1 MAFMSHHGI
10 CFQKII
16 KHSIP
21 KCNKKYFYSRTCK
34 ENHSQGFINKDLPV
48 FLVSSGPQ
56 RALFGA
62 VLVAQ
67 WCPTGTSWTVACQA
81 PLSMELYRQEYW
93 SGLPFL
99 FSRILL
105 NKGSNPGLLY
115 CRQILYCLSHQGS
128 PGYVY
133 FTAI

>member
-67 WCPTGTSWTVACQA
+67 WCPTGTS
-81 PLSMELYRQEYW
+81 
-93 SGLPFL
+93 
-99 FSRILL
+99 
-105 NKGSNPGLLY
+105 
-115 CRQILYCLSHQGS
+115 
-128 PGYVY
+128 
-133 FTAI
+133 